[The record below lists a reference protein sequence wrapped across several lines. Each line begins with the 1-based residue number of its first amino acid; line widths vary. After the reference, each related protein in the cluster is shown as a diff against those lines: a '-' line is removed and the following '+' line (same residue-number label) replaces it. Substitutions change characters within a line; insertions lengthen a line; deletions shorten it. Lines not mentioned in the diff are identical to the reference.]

1 VGVRRRQPRR
11 HRRPLTFGFV
21 EERIT
26 ESRRQRAS
34 RRAGATVSTSISH
47 TRRSLNPVVLPRDR
61 SRATRGSALAPFRE
75 NCRVLAWILGRI
87 EGTTAALQTPIGS
100 VPTADDLDL
109 TGLDVDPADID
120 EWQADSR

>member
-1 VGVRRRQPRR
+1 
-11 HRRPLTFGFV
+11 LTFGFV

-34 RRAGATVSTSISH
+34 RRVGATVSTSISH